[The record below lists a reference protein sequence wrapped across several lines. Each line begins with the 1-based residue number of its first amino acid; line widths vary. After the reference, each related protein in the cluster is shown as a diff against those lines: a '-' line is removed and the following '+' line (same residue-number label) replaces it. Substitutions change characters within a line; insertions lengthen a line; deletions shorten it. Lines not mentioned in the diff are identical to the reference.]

1 MPVKLETKAIRT
13 IATFEKIT
21 KVHPKDCII
30 TEENVFFLVNPDK
43 IGFAI
48 GKKGVVIKEV
58 SRVLGK
64 PAKIFGYYD
73 NAKDLV
79 KNVAPTIKTIETNN
93 GSMIVS
99 LPTKDKV
106 ALIGKNGNN
115 IKAIKTILDRH
126 FQIKNL
132 RVR

>member
-21 KVHPKDCII
+21 RVHPKDCLI
-30 TEENVFFLVNPDK
+30 TEENIYFLVDPDK

-48 GKKGVVIKEV
+48 GRKGSVIKEV
-58 SRVLGK
+58 SRILGK
-64 PAKIFGYYD
+64 PVKIFGYYND
-73 NAKDLV
+73 PKELV
-79 KNVAPTIKTIETNN
+79 RGVAPSIKSIETNN
-93 GSMIVS
+93 GSMVVS
-99 LPTKDKV
+99 LPAKDKI

-115 IKAIKTILDRH
+115 IKAIKAILDRH
-126 FQIKNL
+126 FNIKRL